1 METPSLAG
9 AETTVAA
16 GAPRDDRVVAAL
28 EQVAAEYRAVREEA
42 DATAHALAATQ
53 TDNEK
58 LETLLAHQQ
67 RELAFERQ
75 AAEQERERA
84 AQLAAQL
91 REVHRSLFRGDVY
104 DLILRA
110 CLTLTGATRGVYL
123 TATRSDGPLHVRAAH
138 DVGTTGRESSPFVRA
153 LAERVL
159 QADDDTFTYNTP
171 SDFAA
176 LPTGTASAEFRN
188 CVTASVVLLRDLDG
202 VVIVA
207 DKEGGDFDAKDAEML
222 IHIGSQA
229 GVAVENARLR
239 RELEEAYRTT
249 IGVLA
254 DAMRAK
260 DPYTH
265 GHSASVAR
273 LALRI
278 ARHLDL
284 PPEECN
290 VACYGALLHDIG
302 KIGVSDGVLN
312 KPGTLLPEERELV
325 RSHVRIG
332 HDLLRR
338 VPALV
343 AVGHV
348 LLHHHE
354 WYDGNG
360 YPDGLAG
367 DHIPLI
373 ARIVSVVDCYSA
385 MTTKRSYKDAYSQ
398 EEARV
403 ELLRCSGTQ
412 FDPRVVDAFLAV
424 LDAPT
429 PDTED
434 YDDPVWGLLPGFA
447 YLRDSDPTNDDSLPV
462 VSSDDTGANG

>member
-1 METPSLAG
+1 MERVPERDA
-9 AETTVAA
+9 AEPAA
-16 GAPRDDRVVAAL
+16 DTPRDDRVVAAL
-28 EQVAAEYRAVREEA
+28 RQVADEYRAVREEA
-42 DATAHALAATQ
+42 DATAHVLAATRA
-53 TDNEK
+53 DNEK
-58 LETLLAHQQ
+58 LETLLAHQR
-67 RELAFERQ
+67 RELAFEQQMATR
-75 AAEQERERA
+75 ERERA

-91 REVHRSLFRGDVY
+91 QDIHRSLFRADVY

-110 CLTLTGATRGVYL
+110 CLTLTGATRGAYL
-123 TATRSDGPLHVRAAH
+123 TAAHGDGPLRVRAAH
-138 DVGTTGRESSPFVRA
+138 GIGATGQEPSPFARA

-159 QADDDTFTYNTP
+159 RAEDETFTYNSP
-171 SDFAA
+171 EDFAA
-176 LPTGTASAEFRN
+176 LTTEIKNTEFRN
-188 CVTASVVLLRDLDG
+188 CITASVVLLRDLDG
-202 VVIVA
+202 VLIAA
-207 DKEGGDFDAKDAEML
+207 DKEGGDFDADDADML
-222 IHIGSQA
+222 VHVGSQA
-229 GVAVENARLR
+229 GAAVENARLR
-239 RELEEAYRTT
+239 RELEEAYRTV

-284 PPEECN
+284 SPEECN

-302 KIGVSDGVLN
+302 KIGISDGVLN

-325 RSHVRIG
+325 RAHVRIG

-360 YPDGLAG
+360 YPDGLVG
-367 DHIPLI
+367 ESIPLI
-373 ARIVSVVDCYSA
+373 ARIVAVVDCYSA
-385 MTTKRSYKDAYSQ
+385 MTTKRSYKEALTHD
-398 EEARV
+398 EARA
-403 ELLRCSGTQ
+403 ELMRCAGTQ
-412 FDPRVVDAFLAV
+412 FDPRVVGAFLAV
-424 LDAPT
+424 DDAPE
-429 PDTED
+429 PDAD
-434 YDDPVWGLLPGFA
+434 DDDPVRGLLPGFA
-447 YLRDSDPTNDDSLPV
+447 HLRDSDPTNDGESGEPV
-462 VSSDDTGANG
+462 